1 MSNVDASP
9 YRQSPRLARGRR
21 VLAATSLRSPD
32 STSQRMPTS
41 PASITTWPLK
51 GLGSNMATVKSIIQD
66 WLNEGRVAWI
76 SSQGLHPFALLDRRV
91 DALSLSILTHVV
103 QDDSIP
109 KDATKEP
116 DAP

>member
-1 MSNVDASP
+1 
-9 YRQSPRLARGRR
+9 
-21 VLAATSLRSPD
+21 
-32 STSQRMPTS
+32 
-41 PASITTWPLK
+41 
-51 GLGSNMATVKSIIQD
+51 MATVKSIIQD

-116 DAP
+116 DAPDTQDFPLKDRMLDFESAVLKSVPERAQRAMSGITSIAAVVG